1 MPVEPPPGLEIS
13 WSNAMSARLA
23 PVVVLSA
30 ASALA
35 ACAPVAAPAD
45 GAATI
50 AANARKCF
58 FQGDV
63 RSFRVSADG
72 RKVYVREL
80 DKTIYRLEVAG
91 SCPELRDA
99 LAIGFAPMGGTSSL
113 CTGDY
118 TRLVAG
124 GAPSAMPCS
133 VRMAGALTEA
143 ELAALP
149 ERERP

>member
-1 MPVEPPPGLEIS
+1 MEH
-13 WSNAMSARLA
+13 AMVVRLA
-23 PVVVLSA
+23 YTA
-30 ASALA
+30 AALFA
-35 ACAPVAAPAD
+35 LTACAPVSKPAD
-45 GAATI
+45 GTTTA

-58 FQGDV
+58 FQRDV

-80 DKTIYRLEVAG
+80 DKTIYRLDVAG

-124 GAPSAMPCS
+124 GSPSAMPCS
-133 VRMAGALTEA
+133 VRMAGALTDA
-143 ELAALP
+143 EVAALP
-149 ERERP
+149 ERDRP

>member
-1 MPVEPPPGLEIS
+1 
-13 WSNAMSARLA
+13 MSARLA
-23 PVVVLSA
+23 PVVALSA
-30 ASALA
+30 VSALA

-45 GAATI
+45 GAATT

-80 DKTIYRLEVAG
+80 DKTVYRLEVAG

-99 LAIGFAPMGGTSSL
+99 MAIGFAPMGGASSL

-118 TRLVAG
+118 TRLVVG
-124 GAPSAMPCS
+124 GAPSAIPCS
-133 VRMAGALTEA
+133 VRMTGALTEA